1 MIAVPDNLL
10 LLPHIQKVITAYKHQ
25 YNQNSYGGL
34 YIKSIKTELN
44 YYEVLDG
51 AEVYKRGKVK
61 EFLYK
66 ITNFIG
72 LTNKNLE
79 LVEFNISNLRNWV
92 YYPTLDSKPTE
103 VGIKRFEYEYRECN
117 WTKRPE
123 FNFSIPETL
132 SKMHNIPIIT
142 RQMVIEAVNKALHI
156 NNGQMT
162 LYVRDVEVD
171 GKLCTIKFIFDIVSY
186 ETNYVP
192 VEDDITKLG
201 QEALTNF
208 LSNVKNHAMLTKIN
222 SIENGKVNINKDGT
236 ENYVLDEYIPSIE
249 EMIMFS
255 DFAIK
260 QNGIDL
266 KTYFTK
272 KLENYERTE
281 LRVFYDK
288 SQALNYIDPKTIFN
302 EAAADKEDEIKPK
315 AVKTRVRKK
324 KEEVKKE
331 TAEEKVIKDTKV
343 KVRKTTT
350 KTTKTTKKKDDEKEK
365 KTTTRKTA
373 AKKKKEN

>member
-10 LLPHIQKVITAYKHQ
+10 LQPHIQKVINAYKHQ

-34 YIKSIKTELN
+34 YVKSIKTELN

-51 AEVYKRGKVK
+51 TEAYKRGKVK

-66 ITNFIG
+66 ITNFLG

-79 LVEFNISNLRNWV
+79 LVEFNISNMRNWL
-92 YYPTLDSKPTE
+92 YYPTLDAKPAE
-103 VGIKRFEYEYRECN
+103 IGIKRYEYEYRECN

-123 FNFSIPETL
+123 FNFSIPEVL
-132 SKMHNIPIIT
+132 SEMHNIPIIT

-266 KTYFTK
+266 KTFFKK

-281 LRVFYDK
+281 LQAFYDK
-288 SQALNYIDPKTIFN
+288 SQLLNYIDPKTIFN

-365 KTTTRKTA
+365 KTTRKTA

>member
-10 LLPHIQKVITAYKHQ
+10 LQPHIQKVINAYKHQ

-34 YIKSIKTELN
+34 YVKSIKTELN

-51 AEVYKRGKVK
+51 TEAYKRGKVK

-66 ITNFIG
+66 ITNFFG

-79 LVEFNISNLRNWV
+79 LVEFNISNMRNWL
-92 YYPTLDSKPTE
+92 YYPTLDAKPAE
-103 VGIKRFEYEYRECN
+103 IGIKRYEYEYRECN

-123 FNFSIPETL
+123 FNFSIPEIL
-132 SKMHNIPIIT
+132 SEMHNIPIIT

-171 GKLCTIKFIFDIVSY
+171 GKLCVIKFIFDIVSY

-266 KTYFTK
+266 KTFFKK

-281 LRVFYDK
+281 LQAFYDK
-288 SQALNYIDPKTIFN
+288 SQLLNYIDPKTIFN
-302 EAAADKEDEIKPK
+302 ETAADKEDDIKPK

-350 KTTKTTKKKDDEKEK
+350 KTTKATKKKNDEKEK

>member
-34 YIKSIKTELN
+34 YVKSIKTELN

-51 AEVYKRGKVK
+51 AEAYKRGKVK

-66 ITNFIG
+66 ITNLIG

-92 YYPTLDSKPTE
+92 YYPTLDPKPTE

-142 RQMVIEAVNKALHI
+142 RQMVIETVNKALHI

-162 LYVRDVEVD
+162 LYVRNVEVD

-208 LSNVKNHAMLTKIN
+208 LSNVKNHAMLTKIYQ
-222 SIENGKVNINKDGT
+222 V
-236 ENYVLDEYIPSIE
+236 
-249 EMIMFS
+249 
-255 DFAIK
+255 
-260 QNGIDL
+260 Q
-266 KTYFTK
+266 
-272 KLENYERTE
+272 
-281 LRVFYDK
+281 
-288 SQALNYIDPKTIFN
+288 
-302 EAAADKEDEIKPK
+302 
-315 AVKTRVRKK
+315 RK
-324 KEEVKKE
+324 
-331 TAEEKVIKDTKV
+331 
-343 KVRKTTT
+343 
-350 KTTKTTKKKDDEKEK
+350 
-365 KTTTRKTA
+365 
-373 AKKKKEN
+373 

>member
-34 YIKSIKTELN
+34 YVKSIKTELN

-51 AEVYKRGKVK
+51 AEAYKRGKVK

-92 YYPTLDSKPTE
+92 YYPTLDSKPAE

-142 RQMVIEAVNKALHI
+142 RQMVIETVNKALHI

-302 EAAADKEDEIKPK
+302 ETAADKEDEIKPK

-343 KVRKTTT
+343 KVRKTTA
-350 KTTKTTKKKDDEKEK
+350 KTTKNTKKKDDEKEK
-365 KTTTRKTA
+365 KTTRKTA

>member
-10 LLPHIQKVITAYKHQ
+10 LQPHIQKVINAYKHQ

-34 YIKSIKTELN
+34 YVKSIKTELN

-51 AEVYKRGKVK
+51 TEAYKRGKVK

-66 ITNFIG
+66 ITNFFG

-79 LVEFNISNLRNWV
+79 LVEFNISNMRNWL
-92 YYPTLDSKPTE
+92 YYPTLDAKPAE
-103 VGIKRFEYEYRECN
+103 IGIKRYEYEYRECN

-123 FNFSIPETL
+123 FNFSIPEIL

-162 LYVRDVEVD
+162 LYVRDIEVD
-171 GKLCTIKFIFDIVSY
+171 GKLCVIKFIFDIVSY

-222 SIENGKVNINKDGT
+222 SIENGRVNIAKDGT
-236 ENYVLDEYIPSIE
+236 ETYVLDEYIPSIE

-255 DFAIK
+255 DFALK

-266 KTYFTK
+266 KTFFKK

-281 LRVFYDK
+281 LRAFYDK
-288 SQALNYIDPKTIFN
+288 SQLLNYIDPKTIFN
-302 EAAADKEDEIKPK
+302 EAAADKEDDIKPK

-331 TAEEKVIKDTKV
+331 TADEKVIKDTKV

-350 KTTKTTKKKDDEKEK
+350 KTTKTTKKKNDEKEK

>member
-10 LLPHIQKVITAYKHQ
+10 LQPHIQKVINAYKIQ

-34 YIKSIKTELN
+34 FVKSIETELN

-51 AEVYKRGKVK
+51 TEIYKRGKVK

-66 ITNFIG
+66 ITNYIG
-72 LTNKNLE
+72 LTNKNLD
-79 LVEFNISNLRNWV
+79 LVEFNISNLRNWT
-92 YYPTLDSKPTE
+92 YFPTLDSKPTE
-103 VGIKRFEYEYRECN
+103 IGIKRVAYEYRECN
-117 WTKRPE
+117 WTKRPTFTFE
-123 FNFSIPETL
+123 IPKAL
-132 SKMHNIPIIT
+132 SEMHNIPIIT
-142 RQMVIEAVNKALHI
+142 RQMVIDAINKALHI
-156 NNGQMT
+156 SNGQMT
-162 LYVRDVEVD
+162 LYVRNIEID
-171 GKLCTIKFIFDIVSY
+171 GKPRTIKFIFDIVHY
-186 ETNYVP
+186 ETNYIP

-201 QEALTNF
+201 QSKLENF

-222 SIENGKVNINKDGT
+222 SIENGMVNIAKDGIET
-236 ENYVLDEYIPSIE
+236 YILDEYIPSIE

-255 DFAIK
+255 DFALE

-266 KTYFTK
+266 KTFFTK

-281 LRVFYDK
+281 LQVMYDK
-288 SQALNYIDPKTIFN
+288 SQLLNYIDPNTIFN

-324 KEEVKKE
+324 KEENEAVK
-331 TAEEKVIKDTKV
+331 EKVIKDTKV
-343 KVRKTTT
+343 KVKKTTVKTT
-350 KTTKTTKKKDDEKEK
+350 KTTKTTRKKDDKEK
-365 KTTTRKTA
+365 KTTKKTA

>member
-10 LLPHIQKVITAYKHQ
+10 LQPHIQKVINAYKYQ

-34 YIKSIKTELN
+34 YVKSIKTELN

-51 AEVYKRGKVK
+51 AEAYKRGKVK

-66 ITNFIG
+66 ITNFFG

-79 LVEFNISNLRNWV
+79 FVEFNISNMKNWL
-92 YYPTLDSKPTE
+92 YYPTLDAKPAE
-103 VGIKRFEYEYRECN
+103 IGIKRFVYEYRDGN

-123 FNFSIPETL
+123 FNFSIPEIL
-132 SKMHNIPIIT
+132 SEIHNIPIIT

-186 ETNYVP
+186 ETNYIP
-192 VEDDITKLG
+192 IEDDITKLG

-222 SIENGKVNINKDGT
+222 SIENGKVNIAKDGT
-236 ENYVLDEYIPSIE
+236 ETYVLDEYIPSIE

-255 DFAIK
+255 DFALK
-260 QNGIDL
+260 QNGIEL
-266 KTYFTK
+266 KEFFKK

-281 LRVFYDK
+281 LQAFYDK
-288 SQALNYIDPKTIFN
+288 SQLLNYIDPKTIFN
-302 EAAADKEDEIKPK
+302 EAAADKEDDIKPK

-324 KEEVKKE
+324 KEETKKE

-343 KVRKTTT
+343 KVAKTTT
-350 KTTKTTKKKDDEKEK
+350 KTSKKKGDEKEK
-365 KTTTRKTA
+365 KTTTKKTA

>member
-10 LLPHIQKVITAYKHQ
+10 LQPHIQKVINAYKHQ

-34 YIKSIKTELN
+34 YVKSIKTELN

-51 AEVYKRGKVK
+51 TEAYKRGKVK

-66 ITNFIG
+66 ITNFFG

-79 LVEFNISNLRNWV
+79 LVEFNISNMRNWL
-92 YYPTLDSKPTE
+92 YYPTLDAKPAE
-103 VGIKRFEYEYRECN
+103 IGIKRYEYEYRECN

-123 FNFSIPETL
+123 FNFSIPEIL

-162 LYVRDVEVD
+162 LYVRDIEVD
-171 GKLCTIKFIFDIVSY
+171 GKLCVIKFIFDIVSY

-222 SIENGKVNINKDGT
+222 SIENGRVNIAKDGT
-236 ENYVLDEYIPSIE
+236 ETYVLDEYIPSIE

-255 DFAIK
+255 DFALK

-266 KTYFTK
+266 KTFFKK

-281 LRVFYDK
+281 LQAFYDK
-288 SQALNYIDPKTIFN
+288 SQLLNYIDPKTIFN
-302 EAAADKEDEIKPK
+302 EAAADKEDDIKPK

-331 TAEEKVIKDTKV
+331 TADEKVIKDTKV
-343 KVRKTTT
+343 KVRKTAT
-350 KTTKTTKKKDDEKEK
+350 KTTKTTKKKNEEKEK

>member
-10 LLPHIQKVITAYKHQ
+10 LQPHIQKVINAYKHQ

-34 YIKSIKTELN
+34 YVKSIKTELN

-51 AEVYKRGKVK
+51 TEAYKRGKVK

-66 ITNFIG
+66 ITNFFG

-79 LVEFNISNLRNWV
+79 LVEFNISNMRNWL
-92 YYPTLDSKPTE
+92 YYPTLDVKPAE
-103 VGIKRFEYEYRECN
+103 IGIKRYEYEYRECN

-123 FNFSIPETL
+123 FNFSIPEVL
-132 SKMHNIPIIT
+132 SEMHNIPIIT

-171 GKLCTIKFIFDIVSY
+171 GKLCVIKFIFDIVSY

-266 KTYFTK
+266 KAFFKK

-281 LRVFYDK
+281 LQAFYDK
-288 SQALNYIDPKTIFN
+288 SQLLNYIDPKTIFN

-365 KTTTRKTA
+365 KTTRKTA

>member
-34 YIKSIKTELN
+34 YVKSIKTELN

-51 AEVYKRGKVK
+51 AEAYKRGKVK

-92 YYPTLDSKPTE
+92 YYPTLDSKPAE

-142 RQMVIEAVNKALHI
+142 RQMVIETVNKALHI

-343 KVRKTTT
+343 KVRKTTA
-350 KTTKTTKKKDDEKEK
+350 KTTKNTKKKDDEKEK
-365 KTTTRKTA
+365 KTTRKTA

>member
-10 LLPHIQKVITAYKHQ
+10 LQPHIQKVINAYKHQ

-34 YIKSIKTELN
+34 YVKSIKTELN

-51 AEVYKRGKVK
+51 TEAYKRGKVK

-66 ITNFIG
+66 ITNFFG

-79 LVEFNISNLRNWV
+79 LVEFNISNMRNWL
-92 YYPTLDSKPTE
+92 YYPTLDAKPTE
-103 VGIKRFEYEYRECN
+103 IGIKRYEDEDRECN

-123 FNFSIPETL
+123 FNFSIPEIL
-132 SKMHNIPIIT
+132 SEMHNIPIIT

-162 LYVRDVEVD
+162 LYVRDIEVD
-171 GKLCTIKFIFDIVSY
+171 GKLCVIKFIFDIVSY

-201 QEALTNF
+201 QEKLMNF

-222 SIENGKVNINKDGT
+222 SIENGKVNIAKDGT
-236 ENYVLDEYIPSIE
+236 ETYVLDEYIPSIE

-255 DFAIK
+255 DFALK

-266 KTYFTK
+266 KTFFKK

-281 LRVFYDK
+281 LRAFYDK
-288 SQALNYIDPKTIFN
+288 SQLLNYIDPKTIFN
-302 EAAADKEDEIKPK
+302 EAAADKEDDIKPK

-331 TAEEKVIKDTKV
+331 TADEKVIKDTKV
-343 KVRKTTT
+343 KVRKTAT
-350 KTTKTTKKKDDEKEK
+350 KTTKTTKKKNEEKEK

>member
-1 MIAVPDNLL
+1 
-10 LLPHIQKVITAYKHQ
+10 
-25 YNQNSYGGL
+25 
-34 YIKSIKTELN
+34 
-44 YYEVLDG
+44 
-51 AEVYKRGKVK
+51 
-61 EFLYK
+61 
-66 ITNFIG
+66 
-72 LTNKNLE
+72 
-79 LVEFNISNLRNWV
+79 
-92 YYPTLDSKPTE
+92 
-103 VGIKRFEYEYRECN
+103 
-117 WTKRPE
+117 
-123 FNFSIPETL
+123 
-132 SKMHNIPIIT
+132 
-142 RQMVIEAVNKALHI
+142 
-156 NNGQMT
+156 MT

-171 GKLCTIKFIFDIVSY
+171 GKLCVIKFIFDIVSY

-201 QEALTNF
+201 QEKLMNF

-222 SIENGKVNINKDGT
+222 SIENGKVNIAKDGT
-236 ENYVLDEYIPSIE
+236 ETYVLDEYIPSIE

-266 KTYFTK
+266 KTFFKK

-281 LRVFYDK
+281 LQAFYDK
-288 SQALNYIDPKTIFN
+288 SQLLNYIDPKTIFN

-331 TAEEKVIKDTKV
+331 TADEKVIKDTKV

-365 KTTTRKTA
+365 KTSTRKTA

>member
-1 MIAVPDNLL
+1 
-10 LLPHIQKVITAYKHQ
+10 
-25 YNQNSYGGL
+25 
-34 YIKSIKTELN
+34 
-44 YYEVLDG
+44 
-51 AEVYKRGKVK
+51 
-61 EFLYK
+61 
-66 ITNFIG
+66 
-72 LTNKNLE
+72 
-79 LVEFNISNLRNWV
+79 
-92 YYPTLDSKPTE
+92 
-103 VGIKRFEYEYRECN
+103 
-117 WTKRPE
+117 
-123 FNFSIPETL
+123 
-132 SKMHNIPIIT
+132 
-142 RQMVIEAVNKALHI
+142 MVIEAVNKALHI

-162 LYVRDVEVD
+162 LYVRNVEVD
-171 GKLCTIKFIFDIVSY
+171 GKPCTIKFIFDIVSY
-186 ETNYVP
+186 DTNYVP

-222 SIENGKVNINKDGT
+222 SIENGKVNIEKDGT
-236 ENYVLDEYIPSIE
+236 ETYVLDEYIPSIE

-255 DFAIK
+255 DFALK
-260 QNGIDL
+260 QNGIEL
-266 KTYFTK
+266 KAFFKK

-281 LRVFYDK
+281 LQAFYDK
-288 SQALNYIDPKTIFN
+288 SQLLNYIDPKTIFN
-302 EAAADKEDEIKPK
+302 EAAADNEDDIKPK

-365 KTTTRKTA
+365 KTTTRKAA

>member
-10 LLPHIQKVITAYKHQ
+10 LLPHIQKVINAYKHQ

-34 YIKSIKTELN
+34 YVKSIKTELN

-51 AEVYKRGKVK
+51 AEAYKRGKVK

-66 ITNFIG
+66 ITNLIG

-92 YYPTLDSKPTE
+92 YYPTLDPKPTE

-162 LYVRDVEVD
+162 LYVRNVEVD

-350 KTTKTTKKKDDEKEK
+350 KTSKTTKKKDDEKEK

>member
-10 LLPHIQKVITAYKHQ
+10 LQPHIQKVINAYKHQ

-34 YIKSIKTELN
+34 FVKSIKTELN

-51 AEVYKRGKVK
+51 TEAYKRGKVK

-66 ITNFIG
+66 ITNFFG

-79 LVEFNISNLRNWV
+79 LVEFNISNMRNWL
-92 YYPTLDSKPTE
+92 YYPTLDAKPAE
-103 VGIKRFEYEYRECN
+103 IGIKRYEYEYRECN

-123 FNFSIPETL
+123 FNFSIPEAL
-132 SKMHNIPIIT
+132 SEMHNIPIIT

-156 NNGQMT
+156 NKGQMT

-171 GKLCTIKFIFDIVSY
+171 GKLCVIKFIFDIVSY

-201 QEALTNF
+201 QEKLMNF

-222 SIENGKVNINKDGT
+222 SIENGKVNIAKDGT
-236 ENYVLDEYIPSIE
+236 ETYVLDEYIPSIE

-255 DFAIK
+255 DFALK
-260 QNGIDL
+260 QNGIEL
-266 KTYFTK
+266 KSFFKK

-281 LRVFYDK
+281 LQAFYDK
-288 SQALNYIDPKTIFN
+288 SQLLNYIDPKTIFN

-331 TAEEKVIKDTKV
+331 TADEKVIKDTKV

-365 KTTTRKTA
+365 KTSTRKTA

>member
-10 LLPHIQKVITAYKHQ
+10 LQPHIQKVINAYKHQ

-34 YIKSIKTELN
+34 YVKSIKTELN

-51 AEVYKRGKVK
+51 TEAYKRGKVK

-66 ITNFIG
+66 ITNFFG

-79 LVEFNISNLRNWV
+79 LVEFNISNMRNWL
-92 YYPTLDSKPTE
+92 YYPTLDAKPAE
-103 VGIKRFEYEYRECN
+103 IGIKRYEYEYRECN

-123 FNFSIPETL
+123 FNFSIPEIL

-162 LYVRDVEVD
+162 LYVRDIEVD
-171 GKLCTIKFIFDIVSY
+171 GKLCVIKFIFDIVSY

-222 SIENGKVNINKDGT
+222 SIENGRVNIAKDGT
-236 ENYVLDEYIPSIE
+236 ETYVLDEYIPSIE

-255 DFAIK
+255 DFALK

-266 KTYFTK
+266 KTFFKK

-281 LRVFYDK
+281 LRAFYDK
-288 SQALNYIDPKTIFN
+288 SQLLNYIDPKTIFN
-302 EAAADKEDEIKPK
+302 EAAADKEDDIKPK

-331 TAEEKVIKDTKV
+331 TADEKVIKDTKV
-343 KVRKTTT
+343 KVRKTAT
-350 KTTKTTKKKDDEKEK
+350 KTTKTTKKKNEEKEK